1 MSNDLED
8 ASQVNVFSAFAL
20 SGLWPGLGKTA
31 AQSLLNAHI
40 NSPDDVTVKNLKAI
54 AGISPKRA
62 ERLVVSFQ
70 ESQLLYRVAEEL
82 IIAGCE
88 PRAAAIA
95 INFFGSS
102 ANSIISEDPWSL
114 LACGALDVAAADRF
128 AQYKIEDITAEDS
141 RRGKALVQ
149 WALRQG
155 AKAGST
161 ALATATVGQALE
173 RNRFPNVTSAI
184 KEAVEE
190 GLVIDFDGFLALEI
204 FAFAEESIAIGLTRL
219 EEAASKLCQPEAIES
234 VADGLDPEQVA
245 AIIQMAAHGVSILTG
260 GPGTGKSRTVR
271 AIVEL
276 CEQLE
281 LEIALAAPT
290 GRAAKRLEELTGLA
304 AVTLHRLLGA
314 QGTTGTFARGES
326 WPLDVQVLVVD
337 EASMIDVELAAALA
351 SAIPDG
357 AHLLFVG
364 DPAQL
369 PSIGPGQFL
378 KDLIDSDAFPVTEL
392 LTLHRQEHGGAIA
405 RLATAVRRGEF
416 PAVSNEDKE
425 VVVVATINSEECAHR
440 VVQLVTDSIPRAL
453 SISPSDIQVLTP
465 IHRGRAGTGALNEAL
480 KAVLNPGSG
489 EVFGYDIGDRVV
501 ATANHLDDGFAN
513 GEVGAVTS
521 LEGRNALRVD
531 FGQGPCLVPTKDLI
545 DLKHGWAVTIHR
557 SQGSEWPAVV
567 VVLPSEAGTM
577 LNRPLIYTALTRAQ
591 RHLSIVYAGN
601 PGVIANAIASLT
613 ERPRSSRLCQLV
625 KETR

>member
-1 MSNDLED
+1 MPNDLED
-8 ASQVNVFSAFAL
+8 ASEVNVFSAFAL
-20 SGLWPGLGKTA
+20 SGLWPGVGKTA
-31 AQSLLNAHI
+31 AQAMLDARI
-40 NSPDDVTVKNLKAI
+40 NSPDDVTIDNLMSIK
-54 AGISPKRA
+54 GNTRKKA
-62 ERLVVSFQ
+62 ERLALAFQ
-70 ESQLLYRVAEEL
+70 EAAPVYKVAEQL

-95 INFFGSS
+95 INFFGTS
-102 ANSIISEDPWSL
+102 ANAVISGDPWSL

-128 AQYKIEDITAEDS
+128 AQYKLDDIGPDDP

-161 ALATATVGQALE
+161 ALPRITVAQALQ
-173 RNRFPNVTSAI
+173 RNQFREVDSAI
-184 KEAVEE
+184 NDAIEE
-190 GLVIDFDGFLALEI
+190 GSVIDFDDSLALENY
-204 FAFAEESIAIGLTRL
+204 AFAEESIALGLARVD
-219 EEAASKLCQPEAIES
+219 EAASKLCQPEAIES
-234 VADGLDPEQVA
+234 VADGLDPEQIA
-245 AIIQMAAHGVSILTG
+245 AILQIANHGVSILTG

-276 CEQLE
+276 CEQLD

-290 GRAAKRLEELTGLA
+290 GRAAKRLEELTDLE

-314 QGTTGTFARGES
+314 QGTTGTFARGDS
-326 WPLDVQVLVVD
+326 WPLDAQVLVVD
-337 EASMIDVELAAALA
+337 EASMIDVELAAALV

-357 AHLLFVG
+357 AHLLLVG

-378 KDLIDSDAFPVTEL
+378 KDLIDSGSFPVTEL
-392 LTLHRQEHGGAIA
+392 VTLHRQEHGGAIA
-405 RLATAVRRGEF
+405 RLATSVRRGDF
-416 PAVSNEDKE
+416 PPVDNEDKE
-425 VVVVATINSEECAHR
+425 VFVQATLNSEECAHR

-453 SISPSDIQVLTP
+453 SIPSSDIQVLTP
-465 IHRGRAGTGALNEAL
+465 IHRGRAGTTALNEAL
-480 KAVLNPGSG
+480 KAALNPGPG
-489 EVFGYDIGDRVV
+489 QVFGYDVGDRVV

-513 GEVGAVTS
+513 GEVGTVTE
-521 LEGRNALRVD
+521 LDGKAALSVD
-531 FGQGPCLVPTKDLI
+531 FGQGPCQVPSKDLI

-591 RHLSIVYAGN
+591 RHLSVVYAGN

-613 ERPRSSRLCQLV
+613 ERPRSSRLCELV
-625 KETR
+625 KEAR

>member
-1 MSNDLED
+1 MSHDLED
-8 ASQVNVFSAFAL
+8 ASQLNVFSAFAL

-31 AQSLLNAHI
+31 AQVLLNARI
-40 NSPDDVTVKNLKAI
+40 NSPDDVTVENLLRI
-54 AGISPKRA
+54 PGNSRKRA
-62 ERLVVSFQ
+62 ERLVLAFQ
-70 ESQLLYRVAEEL
+70 EAQHIYRVAEQL

-88 PRAAAIA
+88 PKAAAIA
-95 INFFGSS
+95 INFFGAS
-102 ANSIISEDPWSL
+102 AYSIITEDPWSL
-114 LACGALDVAAADRF
+114 LACGALDVAATDRF
-128 AQYKIEDITAEDS
+128 ALFQLDEISPDDP
-141 RRGKALVQ
+141 RRGHALVQ

-155 AKAGST
+155 ARAGST
-161 ALATATVGQALE
+161 ALPRSTVAQALE
-173 RNRFPNVTSAI
+173 RNQFPHPESAI
-184 KEAVEE
+184 VEVIEE
-190 GLVIDFDGFLALEI
+190 GLVIDFDDFLALEN
-204 FAFAEESIAIGLTRL
+204 FASAEASIALGLTRV
-219 EEAASKLCQPEAIES
+219 EEAASKLCQPEAIAS

-245 AIIQMAAHGVSILTG
+245 AIAQIALHGVSILTG

-271 AIVEL
+271 AIVDL
-276 CEQLE
+276 CEQLD

-290 GRAAKRLEELTGLA
+290 GRAAKRLEELTDLQ

-337 EASMIDVELAAALA
+337 EASMIDVELAAALV

-357 AHLLFVG
+357 SHLLLVG

-392 LTLHRQEHGGAIA
+392 ITLHRQEHGGAIA

-416 PAVSNEDKE
+416 PAVTNEDKE
-425 VVVVATINSEECAHR
+425 VVVVATTNSEECAHR

-465 IHRGRAGTGALNEAL
+465 IHRGRAGTSALNEAL
-480 KAVLNPGSG
+480 KIALNPGPGS
-489 EVFGYDIGDRVV
+489 VFGYDVGDRVV

-513 GEVGAVTS
+513 GEVGSVTA

-531 FGQGPCLVPTKDLI
+531 FGQGPCLVPTKDLV

-625 KETR
+625 RETR